1 MPKGKSKLNPEVLEK
16 EAKVLELRRGGLPF
30 DLIAARVGYA
40 SASGAYNAWKRGLD
54 RIVYQDVAETR
65 QMEIDRLDIAQ
76 AAIWGDIVN
85 TTSTAEQRAR
95 AILAYIKIA
104 ERRAKLLGLDMPTK
118 AEIEVNIYE
127 RDTIDAEV
135 KRLVAIL
142 DSEQTSALDATTSAP
157 RAITNGE

>member
-1 MPKGKSKLNPEVLEK
+1 MPKGKSKLKPETLEK

-54 RIVYQDVAETR
+54 RIVYQDVVETR
-65 QMEIDRLDIAQ
+65 NMEIDRLDIAQ

-85 TTSTAEQRAR
+85 TSATPEQRAR
-95 AILAYIKIA
+95 AILTYIKIA

-135 KRLVAIL
+135 KRLVALL
-142 DSEQTSALDATTSAP
+142 DSEQASAMDAPTGAP